1 MAYRYLFGPV
11 CSRRLGVSLGID
23 LVPLKTCTFNCI
35 YCECGRTTR
44 LIGERHGERPD
55 GPGHRGG

>member
-11 CSRRLGVSLGID
+11 CSRRLGMSLGVD
-23 LVPLKTCTFNCI
+23 LVPLKTCTFNCV
-35 YCECGRTTR
+35 YCECGQTTSLTR
-44 LIGERHGERPD
+44 SGAIRPD